1 MPTYSTTPIVALIM
15 GGTLAV
21 GACNFDV
28 TNPNSPPAI
37 GPNATPAQVAAASI
51 GLLAGLRVDYSN
63 WVQKSSIM
71 AREGYRLD
79 VADPRF
85 TTELLAGPLDP
96 TNNAFGGGQW
106 QPEYRTIQS
115 GYAILNVIGTAQ
127 LPDSEKNAIRGFV
140 RTIQALS
147 FLSVLNAH
155 IQDSI
160 PIDVNRSI
168 DQPLAPFVRN
178 DSAYKAVIAILDSA
192 RADLLAAGSAA
203 GSIFPFDPGPGF
215 TGFKTPDTFLRFNR
229 ALVARVRA
237 YRASL
242 GALTAGIYGPAPL
255 GWTACAA
262 CWDSVLT
269 ALQAS
274 FIDPAASLD
283 VGAYNAFGTGNLDVP
298 NTLSQDPAS
307 AVNVAHRML
316 KDSAEFQVAPNGSKR
331 DKRYLDKITD
341 RADTLPLACLKSA
354 LSWIR
359 YPTPNA
365 SIPIIRNEEL
375 FLLRAEANWF
385 GITGSKLQAVTDLNF
400 IRQNAG
406 NLAPTTVTI
415 ASTDAEFVTALL
427 HERLYSLLYEGGHRW
442 IDLRRYGRLTQIIRD
457 RPNACSVLP
466 GSGITK
472 PDTVFSSLPINL
484 FEVQARQ

>member
-1 MPTYSTTPIVALIM
+1 MRTHNTRPIVALIVA
-15 GGTLAV
+15 GTLAV

-71 AREGYRLD
+71 SREGYRLD

-106 QPEYRTIQS
+106 QPEFRTIQS

-127 LPDSEKNAIRGFV
+127 LPDSEKSAVRGFV

-147 FLSVLNAH
+147 FLNVLSAH

-178 DSAYKAVIAILDSA
+178 DSGYKAVIAILDSA
-192 RADLLAAGSAA
+192 RADLLAAGSPA
-203 GSIFPFDPGPGF
+203 GAIFPFDPGPGF
-215 TGFKTPDTFLRFNR
+215 TGFKTPATFLRVNR

-242 GALTAGIYGPAPL
+242 GALTVGIYAPAPL

-316 KDSAEFQVAPNGSKR
+316 RDSAELQTGPSGLR
-331 DKRYLDKITD
+331 DKRYLAKITD
-341 RADTLPLACLKSA
+341 RADTLTLACLKSA
-354 LSWIR
+354 LSWNR
-359 YPTPNA
+359 YPTP
-365 SIPIIRNEEL
+365 SSFIPIIRNEEL

-385 GITGSKLQAVTDLNF
+385 GVTGTKVQAVADLNF
-400 IRQNAG
+400 IRQNSG

-415 ASTDAEFVTALL
+415 GSTDAEFVNALL

-442 IDLRRYGRLTQIIRD
+442 IDMRRYGRLGQIIRD

-466 GSGITK
+466 GSGVTK

>member
-1 MPTYSTTPIVALIM
+1 MRTYNTKPIVALIV
-15 GGTLAV
+15 GSSLAV

-37 GPNATPAQVAAASI
+37 GPNATRAQVAAASI
-51 GLLAGLRVDYSN
+51 GLLAGLRVDYPN

-127 LPDSEKNAIRGFV
+127 IPDSEKIAVRGFV

-147 FLSVLNAH
+147 FLNVLNAH

-160 PIDVNRSI
+160 PIDVNRAI

-178 DSAYKAVIAILDSA
+178 DSGYKAVIATLDSA
-192 RADLLAAGSAA
+192 RQDLLAAGSPA

-215 TGFKTPDTFLRFNR
+215 TGFKTPATFLRFNR
-229 ALVARVRA
+229 ALAARVRA

-242 GALTAGIYGPAPL
+242 GALSAGTYAPSPL

-307 AVNVAHRML
+307 AVNVAHPFL
-316 KDSAEFQVAPNGSKR
+316 KDSAEFQSGGTTLR
-331 DKRYLDKITD
+331 DKRYLAKITD
-341 RADTLPLACLKSA
+341 RPTPLSLACLTSA
-354 LSWIR
+354 FSWTR
-359 YPTPNA
+359 YPTPA
-365 SIPIIRNEEL
+365 TFIPIIRNEEL

-385 GITGSKLQAVTDLNF
+385 GATGTKVQAIADLNF
-400 IRQNAG
+400 IRTNSG
-406 NLAPTTVTI
+406 NLTNTTVTI

-442 IDLRRYGRLTQIIRD
+442 IDLRRYGRLGQMIND
-457 RPNACSVLP
+457 RPTGCTTPVIP
-466 GSGITK
+466 K
-472 PDTVFSSLPINL
+472 DTVFSSLPINL